1 MRHFFK
7 IVIFGI
13 LRIACVW
20 MLVYVCGYIYLC
32 IHINIFT
39 NMKPY
44 IMNCIAIFYILFLT
58 FSSNLFFH
66 IFFFSLGLL
75 FWDKNKYVKCFCIK
89 HVLTALKLER
99 WWPSWKRAQDDL
111 SAFFSK
117 KIQITE
123 KKLKT
128 GKKQCKLEN
137 LKKTPPNSRH
147 LSLADRE
154 ICFYFD
160 YLSEN

>member
-1 MRHFFK
+1 MCLNICLCMWIHIHMYTHK
-7 IVIFGI
+7 
-13 LRIACVW
+13 
-20 MLVYVCGYIYLC
+20 YIYKYETVYHELHC
-32 IHINIFT
+32 
-39 NMKPY
+39 
-44 IMNCIAIFYILFLT
+44 YILY
-58 FSSNLFFH
+58 FSFDFYFNIFFH

-111 SAFFSK
+111 SAFFFK